1 MIPGMADR
9 SRLATERMS
18 VSVVRVT
25 RAAKPQRVK
34 FLALEGPMVVMIQA
48 DSEDDAHAI
57 CAEQG
62 LEFVSLCDDA

>member
-1 MIPGMADR
+1 MISAMADR

-18 VSVVRVT
+18 VSVVRVDRRPACT
-25 RAAKPQRVK
+25 RVK
-34 FLALEGPMVVMIQA
+34 FLALEGPMVVLIEA